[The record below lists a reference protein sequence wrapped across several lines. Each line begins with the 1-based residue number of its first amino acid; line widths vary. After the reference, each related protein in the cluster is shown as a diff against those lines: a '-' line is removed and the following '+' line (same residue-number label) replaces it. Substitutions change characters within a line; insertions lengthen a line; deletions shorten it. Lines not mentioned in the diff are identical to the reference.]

1 MAQGFRVS
9 GFRFQGFR
17 SLGFVCLPARGLLF
31 TDSLLCLIK
40 GTGLRVQTSV
50 FIVQDSGYCT
60 VHASSTTGA

>member
-40 GTGLRVQTSV
+40 GTGLQGSDFGVYRSGFRVL
-50 FIVQDSGYCT
+50 YC
-60 VHASSTTGA
+60 AC